1 MTIRNRT
8 KVLAAAVLAAALGAG
23 ALWAQAPGL
32 GRGDRAS
39 FVQER
44 GEKLKAFLAVY
55 LDLTASQKD
64 QAEAIFESTRKANEP
79 VMDQLRQI
87 RETAKAA
94 VKSGKTE
101 AELRQIAAGA
111 GPLVAQ
117 AAANHLVAMSK
128 FYNLLTLNQKEKLE
142 KLGDGFHG
150 FGPKEH
156 PAK

>member
-1 MTIRNRT
+1 MLIRNRT
-8 KVLAAAVLAAALGAG
+8 KVFAAAVLSAALGAG
-23 ALWAQAPGL
+23 AVWAQAPGF
-32 GRGDRAS
+32 GRRDRAS
-39 FVQER
+39 FLEER
-44 GEKLKAFLAVY
+44 GEKLKAFLAAY
-55 LDLTASQKD
+55 LDLTASQQD
-64 QAEAIFESTRKANEP
+64 QAKAIFESTRQANEP

-87 RETAKAA
+87 RESAKAA

-101 AELRQIAAGA
+101 AELRQIAGGA

-142 KLGDGFHG
+142 KLGSGFQG
-150 FGPKEH
+150 FEPKEH